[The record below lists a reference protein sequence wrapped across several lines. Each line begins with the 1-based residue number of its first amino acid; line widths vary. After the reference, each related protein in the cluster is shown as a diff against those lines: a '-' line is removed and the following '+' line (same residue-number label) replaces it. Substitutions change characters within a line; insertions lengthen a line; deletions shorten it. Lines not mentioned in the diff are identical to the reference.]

1 MALSQSERLRAVIKW
16 YSGQTRLTHKK
27 ISEALGYSNETFFSQ
42 MLNGHKEIPKAL
54 PGKVAALDP
63 RINPAFLAGESDEM
77 LVPGNGQPEPGTLLQ
92 RQRTGGKD
100 SQGGIYIPAEL
111 AQVFRDLSDTVRSQ
125 QETISLLVKA
135 TVETISSTN
144 KKDAM

>member
-63 RINPAFLAGESDEM
+63 RINLSFLLGESDEM

-100 SQGGIYIPAEL
+100 SQGGIYIPVEL